1 MHSNV
6 LLIDD
11 GVIDNYI
18 FETLL
23 KRTGKEI
30 STTVCANGKIAI
42 DKLEKIKKDDNAV
55 LPEYIIVD
63 ITMPTMDGWEFLKE
77 YKRLDIDPALNSK
90 VYILTSSI
98 FKTDY
103 NRSQGYPFI
112 SGFIVKPI
120 DSQGLNKIL
129 C

>member
-30 STTVCANGKIAI
+30 RTTVCANGKIAI

-55 LPEYIIVD
+55 LPKYIIVD
-63 ITMPTMDGWEFLKE
+63 ITMPTMDGWEFLNE

-120 DSQGLNKIL
+120 DSQSLNKIL

>member
-1 MHSNV
+1 MHLNI

-23 KRTGKEI
+23 KSTGKEI
-30 STTVCANGKIAI
+30 NTTVCANGKIAI
-42 DKLEKIKKDDNAV
+42 EKLDKIKKDDSAV

-63 ITMPTMDGWEFLKE
+63 ITMPTMDGWEFLDE
-77 YKRLDIDPALNSK
+77 YKRLDIDPALTCK
-90 VYILTSSI
+90 VYIITSSI

-112 SGFIVKPI
+112 SGFIIKPM
-120 DSQGLNKIL
+120 DSLSLNKIL

>member
-1 MHSNV
+1 MPSNV

-11 GVIDNYI
+11 GIIDNYI

-23 KRTGKEI
+23 KQTGKEVT
-30 STTVCANGKIAI
+30 TTVCSNGKMAI
-42 DKLEKIKKDDNAV
+42 EKLEEIKYKDKTV
-55 LPEYIIVD
+55 MPEYIIVD
-63 ITMPTMDGWEFLKE
+63 ITMPTMDGWEFLNE

-120 DSQGLNKIL
+120 DSQSLNKIL

>member
-11 GVIDNYI
+11 GAIDNYI

-23 KRTGKEI
+23 KQTGKEI
-30 STTVCANGKIAI
+30 STTICTNGKIAI
-42 DKLEKIKKDDNAV
+42 DKLEKIKKDNSAV

-63 ITMPTMDGWEFLKE
+63 ITMPTMDGWEFLNE
-77 YKRLDIDPALNSK
+77 YQ
-90 VYILTSSI
+90 TSSI

-112 SGFIVKPI
+112 NGFIVKPI
-120 DSQGLNKIL
+120 DSQALNKIL